1 MLKKLDRYI
10 IFRFLGTFLFIIA
23 LLMTISV
30 VFDFSEKIDDFMK
43 SKPTAKQVI
52 VDYYIN
58 FVLYYGNLFS
68 PLIIFIALI
77 FFTSRMAQRTEI
89 VAILAGG
96 VSFNRLLRPFFIA
109 ATILVTITLVLNH
122 FIIPEANKVR
132 VAFEEEYYKKR
143 NVNRDNDIHME
154 VEPGTVVYFYN
165 VRIEHGSGTRFS
177 MEKWD
182 EGELTFKLFS
192 SRAEQDDVSG
202 VWTVHDYSIR
212 TFNDGVESV
221 RTGNKLDT
229 LLGFDIAELG
239 KSIQYV
245 SSMNYF
251 ELEEFLE
258 TERNTGTDKMP
269 FYLIEKHQRT
279 SYPIAT
285 YVLTLI
291 GVSVSSRKARGG
303 IGVQIALGF
312 LVVLLYIFAMKI
324 TTVSAT
330 NAGLNPFIATW
341 IPNILFG
348 IVAVILYKR
357 APK

>member
-1 MLKKLDRYI
+1 MLTRLDRYI
-10 IFRFLGTFLFIIA
+10 IFRFLGTFFFIIV

-43 SKPTAKQVI
+43 TEPTVKQVLL
-52 VDYYIN
+52 DYYVN

-109 ATILVTITLVLNH
+109 ASILAFSTLILNH

-132 VAFEEEYYKKR
+132 VGFEETYYKKR
-143 NVNRDNDIHME
+143 NVNRDTDIHME
-154 VEPGTVVYFYN
+154 VSPGTIVYFYN
-165 VRIEHGSGTRFS
+165 VRIENGTGSRFS
-177 MEKWD
+177 LERWD
-182 EGELTFKLFS
+182 EGELKYKLIAA
-192 SRAEQDDVSG
+192 RAEQDSESKE
-202 VWTVHDYSIR
+202 WHIYDYLIR
-212 TFNDGVESV
+212 TYTSVETV
-221 RTGNKLDT
+221 RAGAKLDT
-229 LLGFDIAELG
+229 MLGFDMSELG
-239 KSIQYV
+239 NNVQLV

-251 ELEEFLE
+251 ELEKFLAK
-258 TERNTGTDKMP
+258 ERLTGTDKMP

-291 GVSVSSRKARGG
+291 GVSISSRKTRGG
-303 IGVQIALGF
+303 IGMQIAIGF

-330 NAGLNPFIATW
+330 NAGLDPLIATW
-341 IPNILFG
+341 LPNIVFG
-348 IVAVILYKR
+348 VMAVYLYYK

>member
-1 MLKKLDRYI
+1 MKRLDRYI
-10 IFRFLGTFLFIIA
+10 ILRFLGTFLFIIA

-43 SKPTAKQVI
+43 SKPTVQQVV

-58 FVLYYGNLFS
+58 FILYYGNLFS

-96 VSFNRLLRPFFIA
+96 VSFNRLLRPFFVA
-109 ATILVTITLVLNH
+109 ATLLVISSLILNH
-122 FIIPEANKVR
+122 FIIPEANKTR

-143 NVNRDNDIHME
+143 NVNRDKDIHME
-154 VEPGTVVYFYN
+154 VRPGTIVYFYN
-165 VRIEHGSGTRFS
+165 VRVEDNTGTRFS
-177 MEKWD
+177 LEKWD
-182 EGELTFKLFS
+182 KGDLKFKLLS
-192 SRAEQDDVSG
+192 TRAEQDEQTG
-202 VWTVHDYSIR
+202 VWTIYDYRIR
-212 TFNDGVESV
+212 EYGDQEIIRSGA
-221 RTGNKLDT
+221 RLDT
-229 LLGFDIAELG
+229 LLGFDIKELG
-239 KSIQYV
+239 KSKQFV

-251 ELEEFLE
+251 ELEEFLQKE
-258 TERNTGTDKMP
+258 KLTGTDKMP

-291 GVSVSSRKARGG
+291 GVSVASRKTRGG
-303 IGVQIALGF
+303 IGVQIAIGF
-312 LVVLLYIFAMKI
+312 LIVLLYIFAMKV

-330 NAGLNPFIATW
+330 NAGLDPLLATW
-341 IPNILFG
+341 IPNVLFG
-348 IVAVILYKR
+348 VVAIYLYRR